1 MAPGGRVSYVWDKS
15 TNNFLS
21 HNVYSGNHAGR
32 PTTDAGAILA
42 TPVFAGPGD
51 TLPGPLGPQSYKLL
65 YPISVNGAAAPGLP
79 LADNGGRDFF
89 GNLLPVFPAG
99 APTVGAHELGRPR
112 GLLWNRQVRG
122 RRFDATGNDKA
133 NTAPRSPVDARGRS
147 VSNAREIVREAYKVP
162 LPLFN
167 VPE

>member
-1 MAPGGRVSYVWDKS
+1 VAPGGRVSYVWDKS

-79 LADNGGRDFF
+79 LADNSGRDFF